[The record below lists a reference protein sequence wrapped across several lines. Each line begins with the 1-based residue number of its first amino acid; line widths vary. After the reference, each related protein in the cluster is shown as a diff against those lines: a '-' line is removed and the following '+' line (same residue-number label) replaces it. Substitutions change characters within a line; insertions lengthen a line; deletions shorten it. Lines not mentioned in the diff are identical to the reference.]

1 MPTYEYECES
11 CGHFFEE
18 FQKMT
23 DEPVKE
29 CPVCGGKV
37 RRVISGGSGV
47 IYKGSGF
54 YATDYKKDQGG
65 QAGQGGGRFRRSPP
79 GRGMGRGRCRGRKVN

>member
-11 CGHFFEE
+11 CGYRFEE

-23 DEPVKE
+23 DEPIKE
-29 CPVCGGKV
+29 CPLCGGKV
-37 RRVISGGSGV
+37 RRVISGGTGV

-54 YATDYKKDQGG
+54 YATDYKKDQGS
-65 QAGQGGGRFRRSPP
+65 QESQETGRFRRNPP
-79 GRGMGRGRCRGRKVN
+79 GRGMGRGRGRGRKVN